1 VLPIIIFAAV
11 LVPLLVIAFIVR
23 SRSMTKGE
31 HPHPEDASERRRMEQ
46 EFAESEEY
54 QAKWRA
60 EQHEHQSDTFP

>member
-1 VLPIIIFAAV
+1 
-11 LVPLLVIAFIVR
+11 
-23 SRSMTKGE
+23 MTKGE

-60 EQHEHQSDTFP
+60 EQHEHQSDAFP